1 MALCRL
7 VPIVPFAVVNYG
19 MGLTGISLRS
29 FALTSF
35 VCMLPGAAA
44 FTWLGYAGRS
54 AAGGDLGAVKYAL
67 LGLGLLAAIAFLP
80 RLIRRWRSRVN

>member
-1 MALCRL
+1 MPL
-7 VPIVPFAVVNYG
+7 VPFVLLNYAL
-19 MGLTGISLRS
+19 GLTRISLGAYVAAS
-29 FALTSF
+29 I